1 MFSQVIG
8 LKQVCCFLEQAVEK
22 KKLSSAY
29 LFVGPDGR
37 GKSFLASNLAKTA
50 LCEQET
56 ACKTC
61 PSCQLFEAKSH
72 PDFLVIK
79 ARNNFIQ
86 LDQIQELKHKIYLFP
101 AVSKKRLI
109 LIKNVEK
116 MNLESSNAFLK
127 ILEEPPKNNY
137 FVLTTANEKIVLQTI
152 RSRCHKIYFPTF
164 SDEELKKMLTKTMI
178 QKDYPQKEYL
188 KMLSFHRSGL
198 KKDWLDNYEKIA
210 QLRKQLWENLSSL
223 NLLQTTKLL
232 DQSQNWAK
240 DTYMF
245 FAALNFVAAFFYDL
259 KILSLTATTSN
270 TDSANQLLYCEDLR
284 EQTQIALKHYDL
296 TKIPDFFDNLV
307 LIGKNLQNFANKNLG
322 WAAVIIGIKR
332 LLV

>member
-101 AVSKKRLI
+101 AVSKKKGSFWQYRGC
-109 LIKNVEK
+109 
-116 MNLESSNAFLK
+116 FL
-127 ILEEPPKNNY
+127 
-137 FVLTTANEKIVLQTI
+137 
-152 RSRCHKIYFPTF
+152 
-164 SDEELKKMLTKTMI
+164 
-178 QKDYPQKEYL
+178 
-188 KMLSFHRSGL
+188 
-198 KKDWLDNYEKIA
+198 
-210 QLRKQLWENLSSL
+210 
-223 NLLQTTKLL
+223 
-232 DQSQNWAK
+232 
-240 DTYMF
+240 
-245 FAALNFVAAFFYDL
+245 
-259 KILSLTATTSN
+259 
-270 TDSANQLLYCEDLR
+270 
-284 EQTQIALKHYDL
+284 
-296 TKIPDFFDNLV
+296 
-307 LIGKNLQNFANKNLG
+307 
-322 WAAVIIGIKR
+322 
-332 LLV
+332 